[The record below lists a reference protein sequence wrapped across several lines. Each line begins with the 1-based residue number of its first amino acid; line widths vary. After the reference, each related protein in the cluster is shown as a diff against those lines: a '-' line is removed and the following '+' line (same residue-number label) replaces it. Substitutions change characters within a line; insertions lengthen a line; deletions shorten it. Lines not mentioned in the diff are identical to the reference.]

1 MTGSH
6 RASRG
11 GSRAAAREARR
22 QQTRRRNQLIGAGAA
37 ALLVIGGGGIAAVN
51 AFGGSDSPGDAK
63 SGRSGD
69 NQGGDDSGLLSDAT
83 KALLDGTA
91 VKQLAPASGAWAVA
105 STDDGS
111 NAPDKAFV
119 CQSQRF
125 ADPAGIRTWIRNFQ
139 NPSTKQTAVQYV
151 EVSND
156 EAAAGKAYSTITG
169 WLSACNT
176 PQIRLV
182 ASYTTTG
189 LGSKGVVAVFGQP
202 GEKSSKYRTIS
213 VSTAGQATMVVEFDT
228 TAKTPPKPD
237 TVIATAGA
245 GLQRICAEA
254 KCTTGTPT
262 AKPGLLP
269 TTEPPGFMAPID
281 LPVLPSIDKPWVS
294 TSGTTPKGTGC
305 ETDKLDLKKAKPKSS
320 KSQTYVVPEAKVPA
334 EFGLDT
340 MVVSFASP
348 AAASNYVAAI
358 RKAVDNCKKTQSNA
372 TVKQTGDVS
381 LGQSI
386 SGESWRASYE
396 TGNNKTFTYRIGI
409 AASGSRAVYVL
420 YPVLEDLDIT
430 NAGFNEVLI
439 RAAERSV
446 AYK

>member
-63 SGRSGD
+63 SGNPGD
-69 NQGGDDSGLLSDAT
+69 SQGGDDAGLLSDA
-83 KALLDGTA
+83 KVLLDGTA
-91 VKQLAPASGAWAVA
+91 AKQLAPASGAWAVA

-111 NAPDKAFV
+111 SAPDKAFV

-125 ADPAGIRTWIRNFQ
+125 ADPAGIRTWIRNFK
-139 NPSTKQTAVQYV
+139 NPSTKETAVQYV

-182 ASYTTTG
+182 ASYTTEG

-202 GEKSSKYRTIS
+202 GDKSNKYRTIS

-245 GLQRICAEA
+245 GLQRLCAEA

-269 TTEPPGFMAPID
+269 TTEPAGFMAPID

-294 TSGTTPKGTGC
+294 TSSTAPKGSGC
-305 ETDKLDLKKAKPKSS
+305 ETDKLDPKKAKPKSY

-340 MVVSFASP
+340 MVASFATP

-358 RKAVDNCKKTQSNA
+358 RKALDNCKKNQSNA
-372 TVKQTGDVS
+372 TVKATGDVA
-381 LGQSI
+381 LGTSI
-386 SGESWRASYE
+386 KGASWRASYE
-396 TGNNKTFTYRIGI
+396 TGNNKTFTYRVGI
-409 AASGSRAVYVL
+409 AVSGSKAVYVL

-430 NAGFNEVLI
+430 NSGFNEVLI
-439 RAAERSV
+439 RAAERAAS
-446 AYK
+446 YK

>member
-1 MTGSH
+1 VTGSH

-63 SGRSGD
+63 AGNGQDDGSG
-69 NQGGDDSGLLSDAT
+69 GGDSGLLGDA
-83 KALLDGTA
+83 KVLLDGTA

-105 STDDGS
+105 STDDGN

-125 ADPAGIRTWIRNFQ
+125 ADPAGIRTWIRNFR
-139 NPSTKQTAVQYV
+139 NPSTKETAVQYV

-169 WLSACNT
+169 WLSTCNT

-182 ASYTTTG
+182 ASYTTDG

-202 GEKSSKYRTIS
+202 GEKSNRYRTIS
-213 VSTAGQATMVVEFDT
+213 VSTAGQATMVVEYDT
-228 TAKTPPKPD
+228 TAKNPPKPD
-237 TVIATAGA
+237 AVIATAGS
-245 GLQRICAEA
+245 GLKRICAEA
-254 KCTTGTPT
+254 RCTTGTPS

-294 TSGTTPKGTGC
+294 TSSTPPKGSGC
-305 ETDKLDLKKAKPKSS
+305 ETEKLDIKKARPKSY
-320 KSQTYVVPEAKVPA
+320 KSQTYVVPEAKVPP

-348 AAASNYVAAI
+348 AAAGNYVTAI
-358 RKAVDNCKKTQSNA
+358 RKAVDGCKKTQSNA
-372 TVKQTGDVS
+372 TVKATGDVA
-381 LGQSI
+381 LGTGI
-386 SGESWRASYE
+386 KGESWRASYD
-396 TGNNKTFTYRIGI
+396 TGNGKIFTYRVGI
-409 AASGSRAVYVL
+409 AVAGSRAVYVL

-430 NAGFNEVLI
+430 NSGFNEVLI
-439 RAAERSV
+439 RAAERS
-446 AYK
+446 ASYK

>member
-63 SGRSGD
+63 SGNKDDGP
-69 NQGGDDSGLLSDAT
+69 GGGDSGLLGDA
-83 KALLDGTA
+83 KVLLDGTA
-91 VKQLAPASGAWAVA
+91 AKQLAPASGAWAVA

-125 ADPAGIRTWIRNFQ
+125 ADPAGIRTWIRNFK
-139 NPSTKQTAVQYV
+139 NPSTKETAVQYV

-182 ASYTTTG
+182 ASYTTAG

-202 GEKSSKYRTIS
+202 GDKSNKYRTIS

-262 AKPGLLP
+262 ATPGLLP

-348 AAASNYVAAI
+348 AAAGNYVSAI

-372 TVKQTGDVS
+372 TVKQTGDVA
-381 LGQSI
+381 LGKSI
-386 SGESWRASYE
+386 TGESWRASYE
-396 TGNNKTFTYRIGI
+396 TGNDKTFTYRIGI
-409 AASGSRAVYVL
+409 AVSGSRAVYVL

-439 RAAERSV
+439 RAAERSA